1 MITLALTLA
10 ALMTGGEPAV
20 SNPASFPEVVR
31 AIQSA
36 DYRGAR
42 ADLQRLVGELDQ
54 MKDPKLAAH
63 RQYWRGFALWRRAL
77 NGFNETPMPG
87 DLEADLK
94 AGIASFQAAL
104 ALNPDWIEARIG
116 LVGCASPLLFLA
128 KDDTTR
134 REAVLKEYI
143 RVDKELTERA
153 KDILE
158 IRGLPY
164 SHLGRT
170 KRQLAEQK
178 EFGLGE
184 EGLTWICNQMLEAFM
199 SSRHIDEVFAED
211 AILRRKIKDICKKHM
226 QVDEAMDQE
235 VRDRIK
241 NIEEGSQA
249 WDIEYAKVLEQVKG
263 KHGLKE

>member
-1 MITLALTLA
+1 MRLYPGKVDTIAAEIITSLTQS
-10 ALMTGGEPAV
+10 GDIEV
-20 SNPASFPEVVR
+20 SDGNEAQLDAS
-31 AIQSA
+31 
-36 DYRGAR
+36 
-42 ADLQRLVGELDQ
+42 
-54 MKDPKLAAH
+54 
-63 RQYWRGFALWRRAL
+63 
-77 NGFNETPMPG
+77 
-87 DLEADLK
+87 
-94 AGIASFQAAL
+94 
-104 ALNPDWIEARIG
+104 
-116 LVGCASPLLFLA
+116 
-128 KDDTTR
+128 
-134 REAVLKEYI
+134 AVLKEYI

-184 EGLTWICNQMLEAFM
+184 EGLSWIANQMLEAFM

-226 QVDEAMDQE
+226 AVDEQIDQE

-241 NIEEGSQA
+241 NLEEGTQA
-249 WDIEYAKVLEQVKG
+249 WDLEYAKVLEQIKQ